1 MGYVTVLAKGLRFQQ
16 PLHDVTRMAGLELP
30 EYLGEVGQ
38 TQKDSPSPA
47 GTEKKTPPS
56 GTQS

>member
-1 MGYVTVLAKGLRFQQ
+1 
-16 PLHDVTRMAGLELP
+16 MAGLELP